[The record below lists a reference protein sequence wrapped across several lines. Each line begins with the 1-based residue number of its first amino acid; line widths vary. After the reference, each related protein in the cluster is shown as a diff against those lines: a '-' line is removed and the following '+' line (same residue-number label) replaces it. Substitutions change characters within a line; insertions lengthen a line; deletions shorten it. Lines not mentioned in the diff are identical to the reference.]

1 MRTDIRSLFTVAGV
15 VAMLPA
21 AFAAQSA
28 APPGREV
35 PLAWSVLAPQEGKP
49 FIDPFTEL
57 SDDQLTDLS
66 FVVRVQRLIADKR
79 LDPEGPDAKEAAR
92 LSRQLEQQGIDVP
105 WLMAQRDRVR
115 QVRGVQVEA
124 LSKSVASQLQN
135 RVVSLTGFVIPIKLE
150 HDRLTEFFLVPTL
163 AACSHEDPPPR
174 LQVVFVSTQPG
185 IAVPERRSPVS
196 VTGELKAIETTRT
209 TANGS
214 GPVTVHAAYALR
226 SPRIESPPTRPDPS
240 PCRPRLKPRHEGRQ
254 P

>member
-1 MRTDIRSLFTVAGV
+1 MRIEVRSLLTVAGV

-21 AFAAQSA
+21 AFADQTA
-28 APPGREV
+28 APPGRDV
-35 PLAWSVLAPQEGKP
+35 PLAWSVLAPQAGKP

-79 LDPEGPDAKEAAR
+79 LDPQGPDAKEAAE

-124 LSKSVASQLQN
+124 LSKSVASKLQD
-135 RVVSLTGFVIPIKLE
+135 RVVSLTGFVIPITLE

-163 AACSHEDPPPR
+163 AACSHEEPPPR
-174 LQVVFVSTQPG
+174 LQVVFVSTESG
-185 IAVPERRSPVS
+185 ITTPDRRSPVS

-214 GPVTVHAAYALR
+214 GPVTVHAAYALV
-226 SPRIESPPTRPDPS
+226 SPQIESPSTRPDPS
-240 PCRPRLKPRHEGRQ
+240 PSSTKAESRP
-254 P
+254 